1 MLLILA
7 FVCLAGALL
16 IAAQTLASPRREQRA
31 SLRRAD
37 GGTPRAGGIRRLR
50 PLRGMRAAI
59 EPALARLASRIDPRA
74 TEERVALRLLSAGLV
89 HTVSPTGFLASKVV
103 LGASGVATGALLG
116 PLLEA
121 RAAITLALAGALGLL
136 GFLLPDQ
143 VIAARA
149 RRRREQMRREL
160 PGALDVL
167 AVSVEAGLGFD
178 GALAKLSEHMR
189 GPLVDELSLL
199 LAELRIGESRSN
211 ALRKLA
217 ARLDIPE
224 LTTLVSALVQAEQLG
239 TPLGRM
245 LRVQA
250 RESRQRRQVAAEER
264 ALKAPV
270 KMLLPTAAFIFPAMF
285 IVIIAP
291 ALITIAGSL

>member
-16 IAAQTLASPRREQRA
+16 VAGQMLSSPARERRA
-31 SLRRAD
+31 SLRRID
-37 GGTPRAGGIRRLR
+37 GAALELRTRRRL
-50 PLRGMRAAI
+50 LGLADARATL

-74 TEERVALRLLSAGLV
+74 TEERVGLRLVSAGLV
-89 HTVSPTGFLASKVV
+89 HTVSPSSFLASKVV
-103 LGASGVATGALLG
+103 LGASGVAAGVLLG
-116 PLLEA
+116 PLLGA
-121 RAAITLALAGALGLL
+121 RAAVTVALAISTGAL
-136 GFLLPDQ
+136 GFLLPDR
-143 VIAARA
+143 VLAARA

-178 GALAKLSEHMR
+178 AALAKLSEHMR

-199 LAELRIGESRSN
+199 LAELRIGESRPN

-270 KMLLPTAAFIFPAMF
+270 KMLLPTAVFIFPAMF

-291 ALITIAGSL
+291 ALITITSSF

>member
-16 IAAQTLASPRREQRA
+16 IVAQTLASPRREQRA

-37 GGTPRAGGIRRLR
+37 GGTPRAGGMRRLR
-50 PLRGMRAAI
+50 PLRGVRAAV

-74 TEERVALRLLSAGLV
+74 TEERVGLRLLSAGLV

-103 LGASGVATGALLG
+103 LGATGVAIGALLG
-116 PLLEA
+116 PLLGT
-121 RAAITLALAGALGLL
+121 RPAITLALAGALGLL